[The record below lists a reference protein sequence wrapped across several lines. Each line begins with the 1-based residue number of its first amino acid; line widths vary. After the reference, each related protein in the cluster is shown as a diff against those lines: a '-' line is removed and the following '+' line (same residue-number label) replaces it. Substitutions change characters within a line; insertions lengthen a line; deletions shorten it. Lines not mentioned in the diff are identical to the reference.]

1 MQQHAEKLDALPTN
15 MTSNPGILIELGWWD
30 THLLQCDVTCSN
42 GAFSGRTRVYLGH
55 SRLAEMAGVLNAFPT
70 HVSDVRDFELATSDP
85 QTPAGGVLLHFYC
98 LDSSGHIAVNVQL
111 RGDTC
116 AGMGQLESVALKI
129 PLEAAAID
137 KFVEQLRNFRN
148 EGGGV
153 AHLPMA
159 I

>member
-1 MQQHAEKLDALPTN
+1 MANDA
-15 MTSNPGILIELGWWD
+15 GILIELGWWD
-30 THLLQCDVTCSN
+30 TDVLQCDVSCSN
-42 GAFSGRTRVYLGH
+42 GAFAGRTRIYMGH
-55 SRLAEMAGVLNAFPT
+55 SRLTEMAGALNAFPT
-70 HVSDVRDFELATSDP
+70 HVGDVRDFELATLSDP
-85 QTPAGGVLLHFYC
+85 QAPAGSVLLHFCC
-98 LDSSGHIAVNVQL
+98 LDSSGHIAVDVQL

-116 AGMGQLESVALKI
+116 AAMGQLESVALRI

-153 AHLPMA
+153 AHLWMA